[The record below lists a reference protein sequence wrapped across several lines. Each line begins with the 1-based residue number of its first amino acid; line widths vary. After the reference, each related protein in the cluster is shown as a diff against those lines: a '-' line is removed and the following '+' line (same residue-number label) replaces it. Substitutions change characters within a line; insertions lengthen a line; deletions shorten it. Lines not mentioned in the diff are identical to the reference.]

1 MSHFLYLVSFGLLVS
16 VIFAVLSDGDVKQRV
31 IYGLKSF
38 AQFVGISLAIAW
50 LLYFIPW

>member
-1 MSHFLYLVSFGLLVS
+1 MSHFLYLVAFGLLVS
-16 VIFAVLSDGDVKQRV
+16 TVFAVFTDGDMKARV